1 MLRAAPLLGL
11 LVLASTVGPV
21 VHAGVVVKVDPTE
34 VAPDDRGA
42 LEALAR
48 LPEASRRVA
57 LEAALHVPLLE
68 EIAALHAET
77 SVELDALVDALPTAQ
92 RDAAWAL
99 LSHPELLASR
109 DGEAPGNE
117 AEWKATVAELPPELL
132 ASALTLLAYEPD
144 FFERIAALR
153 ADTEAR
159 FEALLAPHPIETQA
173 TFRALLAQPDVLG
186 LLTTHLDLAAVL
198 GARYRGD
205 PADTVALL
213 DSLGE
218 SLSRGDD
225 DVLPGWNEVEPDTDV
240 GLAYEEPAPT
250 AWPAALIASVM
261 PIFTGSPG
269 VGPVSRTV
277 PAARFSPASSFWFGG
292 RSAKPSSPFASR
304 RGRIG
309 FDRPDRPGRPHDD
322 SWRSRL
328 SERRRDG
335 TLRQERRKSRHE
347 RRSRDADTRRR
358 DRFERSRDH
367 ALRRERHE
375 RRWRDGHKSRGSRFE
390 HTRDRAKRRFDS
402 DRSRGHGSI
411 QRGRAR
417 YGRGEVKAGRARR
430 GQTKRAH
437 AGGGR
442 RGP

>member
-277 PAARFSPASSFWFGG
+277 PAARFSP
-292 RSAKPSSPFASR
+292 